1 MTQTI
6 DPAQLPMREEII
18 VLDKI
23 RKASQLFG
31 REAEDIMEAAKLVQL
46 TRIANALESLATPP
60 KPISPSHDDDGDQW
74 DDPE

>member
-6 DPAQLPMREEII
+6 DPAQLPMREEVI

-23 RKASQLFG
+23 RKASQMFG
-31 REAEDIMEAAKLVQL
+31 REPQDLMEAAKVCELR
-46 TRIANALESLATPP
+46 RIANALERLATPP
-60 KPISPSHDDDGDQW
+60 RPVTSSDADDVDHW

>member
-60 KPISPSHDDDGDQW
+60 KPIAPSHDDDADQW